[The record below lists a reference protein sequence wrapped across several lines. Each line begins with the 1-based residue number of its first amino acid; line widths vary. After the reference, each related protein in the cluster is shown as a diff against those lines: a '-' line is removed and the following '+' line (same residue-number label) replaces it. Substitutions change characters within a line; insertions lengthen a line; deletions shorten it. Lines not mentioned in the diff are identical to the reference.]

1 MDDGFISRISI
12 IIRALDDA
20 MKPYLIEPPLR
31 NDPNRIIIKWR
42 NFENKN
48 PSLQT
53 KSRLAKVLQNFN
65 ENLEIRSFQILC
77 TWSELKRMVGLTD
90 WLTDGMDAA
99 GDVNFHRRELF
110 YLVEAAAAAHLQICK
125 TNSKGF

>member
-20 MKPYLIEPPLR
+20 MKPYLLSPPLR

-77 TWSELKRMVGLTD
+77 T
-90 WLTDGMDAA
+90 
-99 GDVNFHRRELF
+99 
-110 YLVEAAAAAHLQICK
+110 
-125 TNSKGF
+125 